1 MTKTDVILTKLE
13 REGQVSLMKG
23 TERIDIECV
32 GRGFLVSANYVPMK
46 RNFTVADIVELVR
59 NVVGE

>member
-1 MTKTDVILTKLE
+1 MNRTDAILIKLE
-13 REGQVSLMKG
+13 REGKVSLMKG

-32 GRGFLVSANYVPMK
+32 GRGFLVSVNYVPMK
-46 RNFTVADIVELVR
+46 RNFTTSDIVELVR

>member
-1 MTKTDVILTKLE
+1 MNRTDAILTKLE

-59 NVVGE
+59 NAVGE

>member
-1 MTKTDVILTKLE
+1 MNRTDAILTKLE

-46 RNFTVADIVELVR
+46 RNFTVVDIVELVR